1 MLNQPNKYINH
12 GNYHD
17 EINHIPSEIH
27 ENIISKSY
35 TSVSLTN
42 IYKYISFII
51 YRKRNVDIGLTVKI
65 KIDVNITIQKKQ
77 YHIPL

>member
-1 MLNQPNKYINH
+1 MLNKPNKYINE

-35 TSVSLTN
+35 TSV
-42 IYKYISFII
+42 
-51 YRKRNVDIGLTVKI
+51 
-65 KIDVNITIQKKQ
+65 
-77 YHIPL
+77 PLINNYQLYPL